1 MTATALVGA
10 VIRRMSGGAAS
21 DLITGFYF
29 GGTRHT
35 REWGWGWGPNP
46 ARLLIN
52 PIADKMD
59 AL

>member
-1 MTATALVGA
+1 MTATALIGA
-10 VIRRMSGGAAS
+10 VIRRMSEGAAS

-35 REWGWGWGPNP
+35 REWAWGPNP
-46 ARLLIN
+46 ARLLII